1 LQTVPPYAE
10 KELLLRVSEGSED
23 AFAHLFQ
30 QYRGKLYHY
39 ILTITESKETAEDTV
54 HDVFLKIWINR
65 EKLPAI
71 ENLNSYLYMM
81 SRNEAIS
88 GLRRMAKETLIMA
101 ELQKN
106 AIGFSE
112 SADIASQNEVKK
124 FITLAIE
131 KLSPQQRKV
140 FILNRQE
147 GLKHEQ
153 IADQLGISIN
163 TVRTHLAKATQFLRD
178 EIGQRYGP
186 LTTAIIVLHKLS

>member
-81 SRNEAIS
+81 SRNEALS

-112 SADIASQNEVKK
+112 GADKASQNEVKK

-178 EIGQRYGP
+178 EIGQRYGT